1 MVGSARG
8 HGLGCPLR
16 PPSHRPEGGE
26 DHSAFPGCSQPR
38 LGIWSPMGLAP
49 PCTPVPFICPTVSC
63 PHLEGGRARCQPGRP
78 GGGWAQPRAHTAP
91 CPPPGPACFPPP
103 RPGPTWR
110 WMKTTEPSSLQVPPW
125 RSTCSMRRICRK
137 RMPLRRSCVCPRR
150 QGLGP
155 APQAQLA
162 PHSRLGPPTP
172 SRPPHSRGP
181 APRLRLEHRAR
192 PWGTPRSPQVTEEQ
206 TEGPSEGLCQ
216 AWNPNSAWALSPPPA
231 TPPRGSA
238 P

>member
-1 MVGSARG
+1 MKTTLPSRAALGPVWESGAPWALPRHARLSPSSARQSPVPTSREGG
-8 HGLGCPLR
+8 HVVSRAGREGAGLPHGPLSFPLR
-16 PPSHRPEGGE
+16 PQVPP
-26 DHSAFPGCSQPR
+26 A
-38 LGIWSPMGLAP
+38 SP
-49 PCTPVPFICPTVSC
+49 
-63 PHLEGGRARCQPGRP
+63 H
-78 GGGWAQPRAHTAP
+78 
-91 CPPPGPACFPPP
+91 P

-137 RMPLRRSCVCPRR
+137 RMPLQRSRVCPRR

-162 PHSRLGPPTP
+162 PHSRPGPPPP

-181 APRLRLEHRAR
+181 ATPLHLEHRAR

-231 TPPRGSA
+231 TLPRGSA